1 MLKSPVVLQ
10 KLSDDSPDITATSIL
25 QRYAER
31 PQALAQV
38 CLADFCARYKIVY
51 SKKKKYVDPNDTED
65 FENQEEVIEEET
77 NVFKLG
83 DGNKLHRRKRPV
95 VIRYVRY
102 QQSMDQ
108 ENYFREILLL
118 FHPWRSEAL
127 LIGDSETY
135 TEAFMKLK
143 EIDNSI
149 EIKMEEYNHKSVE
162 LDAAI
167 ADVETLQ
174 ESDLGQG
181 WDKVAPSAQAIER
194 EDEEEGVQDCD
205 EFQDLAP
212 PTDEIRCYSHI
223 NNDNS
228 KPSKVEIMFNCLP
241 DQEYF
246 DLIKVL
252 NKEQRIF
259 FMQFL
264 HHMKTQATPI
274 YAFLTGG
281 AGVGKSVVVKA
292 IYQALIRFYNIGAD
306 NNPDD
311 PKVLL
316 SSPTG
321 KAAFLINGQT
331 IHSLFRIPAN
341 QGYTEY
347 RPLTSDKLN
356 ALQCQLRHVKLLIID
371 EISMVGNRMFSLI
384 DQRLQQIKGCT
395 QIFGG
400 ISVLAV
406 GDLYQ
411 LKPVF
416 DGWIFKNLSREY
428 GPLAVNLWRDNFH
441 IFELQ
446 QVMRQ

>member
-1 MLKSPVVLQ
+1 MDFQTFLQSLGMEEEMYYMAIRSSLSCKKVFLKRALNEIRINAYNKVLLQCWRANMDLQYVLDPYACAMYIVSYIAKSQRGMSNLLFHATQEAREGNDHLKDQVRKIGHKFLNHVEVSAQEAVYFVLQIPLKQSSRQVVFINTSPKEQRVVMLKSPVVLQ

-149 EIKMEEYNHKSVE
+149 EIKMEEDNHKSVE

-228 KPSKVEIMFNCLP
+228 KPSEV
-241 DQEYF
+241 
-246 DLIKVL
+246 
-252 NKEQRIF
+252 
-259 FMQFL
+259 
-264 HHMKTQATPI
+264 
-274 YAFLTGG
+274 
-281 AGVGKSVVVKA
+281 
-292 IYQALIRFYNIGAD
+292 
-306 NNPDD
+306 
-311 PKVLL
+311 
-316 SSPTG
+316 
-321 KAAFLINGQT
+321 
-331 IHSLFRIPAN
+331 
-341 QGYTEY
+341 
-347 RPLTSDKLN
+347 
-356 ALQCQLRHVKLLIID
+356 
-371 EISMVGNRMFSLI
+371 
-384 DQRLQQIKGCT
+384 
-395 QIFGG
+395 
-400 ISVLAV
+400 
-406 GDLYQ
+406 
-411 LKPVF
+411 
-416 DGWIFKNLSREY
+416 
-428 GPLAVNLWRDNFH
+428 
-441 IFELQ
+441 
-446 QVMRQ
+446 